1 MKIAIVIVNFIEI
14 IYKSDRWRLC
24 SRKYNIQ
31 NDPGKFA
38 AFQGNRSPIV
48 THHHLYIFSICVEL
62 QYLPLKWYG
71 ILINKYR
78 DDINPERR
86 TSSSVVLQVRIKMD
100 ASR

>member
-1 MKIAIVIVNFIEI
+1 MKL
-14 IYKSDRWRLC
+14 YKSDRWRLC

-31 NDPGKFA
+31 NDPGIFA

-48 THHHLYIFSICVEL
+48 TNHHLYIFSICVEL
-62 QYLPLKWYG
+62 QYIPLEWYG

-86 TSSSVVLQVRIKMD
+86 TSSRVVLQVRIKMD